1 MTTSEVE
8 MGPYAGMPGNGG
20 EAGDRADVV
29 VVGGGVYGTSILFH
43 LARAGVAATL
53 VERHRLADGPTG
65 RSSANVRLHYT
76 TPEMAEIAWQSFRIT
91 SRFRELVGADNGFVQ
106 VGVLYGVQPENA
118 AVFETN
124 VARLVAAGE
133 PIETRTVAEMAD
145 IAPGF
150 VLDGI
155 AMGVWEPR
163 SGYADPV
170 GTSLG
175 FADAARR
182 LGATVRVDTPV
193 AGLLTENGSVTGVR
207 LSDGSQIRSSR
218 VVVAAGPWSRP
229 LLATIGV
236 DLPTYPERHAITL
249 VAAPGEARDIVPC
262 VWSDRG
268 NRYYARPEGESLIL
282 LGGTTSRT
290 QPVDDADELDGSV
303 SLEES
308 AEHIERANPRIPS
321 LAGLGIR
328 PGYAAAY
335 DMSPDGFP
343 IVDAV
348 PGMAGLFVTAGTS
361 GHGFKLAPGLGALA
375 ADLVQGRR
383 SHLLRPLRFDRDFS
397 PTGELS
403 A

>member
-1 MTTSEVE
+1 MTRSEVE
-8 MGPYAGMPGNGG
+8 MA
-20 EAGDRADVV
+20 DRADVV

-53 VERHRLADGPTG
+53 FERHRLADGPTG

-76 TPEMAEIAWQSFRIT
+76 TPELAEIAWQAFQIT
-91 SRFRELVGADNGFVQ
+91 SRFRDVTGADNGFMQ
-106 VGVLYGVQPENA
+106 VGVLYGVQPEHA
-118 AVFETN
+118 ATFEAN
-124 VARLVAAGE
+124 VERLAAAGE
-133 PIETRTVAEMAD
+133 PIETRTVDEMAG

-155 AMGVWEPR
+155 AMGVWEPE

-182 LGATVRVDTPV
+182 LGATVRVDTRV
-193 AGLLTENGSVTGVR
+193 EALLTDDGAVAGVR
-207 LSDGSQIRSSR
+207 LADGAEMRASR
-218 VVVAAGPWSRP
+218 VVVAAGPWSRS
-229 LLATIGV
+229 LLATVGV

-249 VAAPGEARDIVPC
+249 VAAPDAARGIVPC
-262 VWSDRG
+262 VWSDRLR
-268 NRYYARPEGESLIL
+268 RYYARPEGESLIL

-290 QPVDDADELDGSV
+290 HRVEDADVLDEGV
-303 SLEES
+303 PLEES
-308 AEHIERANPRIPS
+308 AEHLERASPRIPALS
-321 LAGLGIR
+321 ALGVR
-328 PGYAAAY
+328 PGYAAPY

-348 PGMAGLFVTAGTS
+348 PGTAGLFVVAGTS

-375 ADLVQGRR
+375 ADLVRGHRDP
-383 SHLLRPLRFDRDFS
+383 LLEPLRIDRDFS

>member
-1 MTTSEVE
+1 MTSSAAE
-8 MGPYAGMPGNGG
+8 MG
-20 EAGDRADVV
+20 DRTDVV
-29 VVGGGVYGTSILFH
+29 IVGGGVYGTSILFN

-76 TPEMAEIAWQSFRIT
+76 TPELAEIAWQAFQVT
-91 SRFRELVGADNGFVQ
+91 SQFHDLTGADNGFTQ
-106 VGVLYGVQPENA
+106 VGVLYGVQPEHA
-118 AVFETN
+118 AIFEAS
-124 VARLVAAGE
+124 VSRLASAGE
-133 PIETRTVAEMAD
+133 PIETRTIAEMAD
-145 IAPGF
+145 IVPGF

-155 AMGVWEPR
+155 AMGIWEPR

-170 GTSLG
+170 ATSLG

-193 AGLLTENGSVTGVR
+193 ASLLTEHGSVTGVR
-207 LSDGSQIRSSR
+207 LVDGDAIGASR

-229 LLATIGV
+229 LLATVGIE
-236 DLPTYPERHAITL
+236 LPTYPERHAITL
-249 VAAPGEARDIVPC
+249 VAAPDAARAVVPC
-262 VWSDRG
+262 VWSDRLRG
-268 NRYYARPEGESLIL
+268 YYARPEGGSLVL

-290 QPVDDADELDGSV
+290 LPVGDADELDGSV

-308 AEHIERANPRIPS
+308 AEHLERASPRIPA
-321 LAGLGIR
+321 LAGLGVR

-335 DMSPDGFP
+335 DMSPDGFS

-348 PGMAGLFVTAGTS
+348 PGVAGLFVVAGTS

-375 ADLVQGRR
+375 AELVQGRR
-383 SHLLRPLRFDRDFS
+383 SPLLEPLRFDRDFS
-397 PTGELS
+397 PTRELS

>member
-8 MGPYAGMPGNGG
+8 MGPDADRPGNGG

-29 VVGGGVYGTSILFH
+29 VVGGGVYGTSILFQ
-43 LARAGVAATL
+43 LARAGIAATL

-76 TPEMAEIAWQSFRIT
+76 TPEMAEIAWQSFQIT
-91 SRFRELVGADNGFVQ
+91 SRFRELVGADNSFMQ
-106 VGVLYGVQPENA
+106 VGVLYGVQPEHA

-124 VARLVAAGE
+124 VARLAAAGE
-133 PIETRTVAEMAD
+133 PIETRTVAEMTD

-155 AMGVWEPR
+155 ALGVWEPQ

-193 AGLLTENGSVTGVR
+193 AAITTENGSVAGVR
-207 LSDGSQIRSSR
+207 LADGTQIRSSR

-229 LLATIGV
+229 LVATVGV
-236 DLPTYPERHAITL
+236 SLPTYPERHAISL
-249 VAAPGEARDIVPC
+249 VAAPDEARAIVPC
-262 VWSDRG
+262 VWSDRVR
-268 NRYYARPEGESLIL
+268 RYYARPEGESLVL

-290 QPVDDADELDGSV
+290 YRVDDADAVDARV
-303 SLEES
+303 PLEES
-308 AEHIERANPRIPS
+308 AEHLERASPRIPA
-321 LAGLGIR
+321 LAGLGVR

-335 DMSPDGFP
+335 DMSPDSFP

-348 PGMAGLFVTAGTS
+348 PGKAGLFVVAGTS

-375 ADLVQGRR
+375 ADLILGRR
-383 SHLLRPLRFDRDFS
+383 SELLEPLRFDRDFS